1 MYRFS
6 SLAAGAKQVAVKL
19 LARREHSATE
29 IRQKLQQRDFSSD
42 EITQALVELQQ
53 GDWQS
58 DERFAKAYIRS
69 RRLKGFGPVRIAME
83 LKERSVDEG
92 VVSRCLHRD
101 DDIWME
107 TLLEEYQKK
116 YKGTKPGDYQEKAK
130 RMRFLQYRGFASE
143 KIRGVVK

>member
-1 MYRFS
+1 MS
-6 SLAAGAKQVAVKL
+6 SSAKQVAVKL

-29 IRQKLQQRDFSSD
+29 IHRKLQQRDFSPD
-42 EITQALVELQQ
+42 EIAEALEELQQ

-58 DERFAKAYIRS
+58 DERFAEAYIRS

-83 LKERSVDEG
+83 LGERG
-92 VVSRCLHRD
+92 VNESIISRCLHTD

-107 TLLEEYQKK
+107 TMLNEYQRK
-116 YKGTKPGDYQEKAK
+116 YKGKAPDDYQEKAK
-130 RMRFLQYRGFASE
+130 RMRFLQYRGFSPE